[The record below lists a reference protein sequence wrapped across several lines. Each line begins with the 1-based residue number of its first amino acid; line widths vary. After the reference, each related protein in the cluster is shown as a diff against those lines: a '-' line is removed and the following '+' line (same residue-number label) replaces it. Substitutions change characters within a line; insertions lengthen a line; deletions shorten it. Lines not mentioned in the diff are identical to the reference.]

1 MPLLSTGFAWPG
13 GVFYEGGGVV
23 SQDVV
28 PAQYPVAIAGHAYNI
43 EPSLYRLTHVP
54 LRRPAN
60 DDQAEPGE
68 QSLNPMGLWRRSQSS
83 WDLGAGQLWLDE
95 QESTRRRFFSSI
107 GVDVFNDRELHLL
120 PTTEE
125 KLDTANTNLRFL
137 EADTYLYVMHGTNV
151 IFSDGSG
158 SEQDAAWTA
167 GSNFTA
173 ATGLPGGNQ
182 LDMAFSGSH
191 VYVVGSDNSIYR
203 ATPGTAGFGAA
214 YFNPAAVVTRIWA
227 ALGRIFMAAGDV
239 LLELTAVPGETTVFD
254 HPSAQFTYSSLIGT
268 PSGIY
273 FAGNVGTGF
282 GEIRRMVVN
291 SAGTGFD
298 PPVVVAEFPNEA
310 VHVLR
315 SVGNNIAIGTSVG
328 VRYAPINPEGGGLDF
343 GPAIEVGAVR
353 DMAVESEINPDTGKL
368 DTFVWFTWPQIHE
381 GTESGLGR
389 LRLTRFTEPNVPAYA
404 SDIFTEAGGTPIAV
418 ASIGGRRYFAISAD
432 GFYGA
437 TSNFV
442 EEGEL
447 RTGRIRY
454 GVLDTKVF
462 NDVKWRTAPIN
473 GEIMVEAE
481 FDDGNMTHVG
491 DQTEEGTV
499 GSTGHI
505 GPVFAEWCELIFHL
519 TRGGVIEPALFYN
532 ETGTATT
539 PDHANFAI
547 TDLDCEWSG
556 ALENW
561 APGGGDRTFLW
572 GQTNVLNNIGWS
584 IWVDIDGKLT
594 LIWSTDGTLGGTVT
608 VTTTDNPAFELGS
621 EHTIAWTLDVNNGS
635 GGSNI
640 ACLVDG
646 VPFYSTVGGVTSI
659 FNSTAT
665 LTTGFGSF
673 SPAGSGAYCR
683 HAILRASIGG
693 AEVANPDFTI
703 QEVGDTSFAD
713 TVGTPKTWTVN
724 APAAIS
730 LIDASEDLTP
740 RLRWWYLRAIPA
752 SEETMQILVPLRLY
766 EKEQTPLGPIKT
778 VKFFEE
784 LMFLMNLSNTKQ
796 VVTYQEGLVA
806 YQVYVNNIEV
816 NPDRWNSMD
825 HNLEGICMVE
835 LHTVMHP

>member
-28 PAQYPVAIAGHAYNI
+28 PAQYPVAIGGHAYNI

-95 QESTRRRFFSSI
+95 QESTRRRFFSSL

-120 PTTEE
+120 PVTEE
-125 KLDTANTNLRFL
+125 KLTSADTNLKLL
-137 EADTYLYVMHGTNV
+137 EVEGYLYVMHGTNV
-151 IFSDGSG
+151 IFSNGSG
-158 SEQDAAWTA
+158 SEQDTAWTA
-167 GSNFTA
+167 GTNFTA

-203 ATPGTAGFGAA
+203 ATPGTVGFGAA
-214 YFNPAAVVTRIWA
+214 YFNPAGVVTRIWA
-227 ALGRIFMAAGDV
+227 ALGRIFMAAADV
-239 LLELTAVPGETTVFD
+239 LYELTAVPGETSIFD
-254 HPSAQFTYSSLIGT
+254 HPSAQFTFSSLIGT

-328 VRYAPINPEGGGLDF
+328 IRYAPINPEGGGLDF

-404 SDIFTEAGGTPIAV
+404 SDIFTDGGGTPIAV

-437 TSNFV
+437 TDNFV

-462 NDVKWRTAPIN
+462 NDLRWRTAPIN
-473 GEIMVEAE
+473 GEVMVEAE
-481 FDDGNMTHVG
+481 FDDGNMSHVG
-491 DQTEEGTV
+491 DQTQEGTV
-499 GSTGHI
+499 GGTGHI

-519 TRGGVIEPALFYN
+519 MRGGEITPAFFYN
-532 ETGTATT
+532 DSGSAST

-547 TDLDCEWSG
+547 TDLDVEWTGSM
-556 ALENW
+556 ENW
-561 APGGGDRTFLW
+561 APGGSTNRLLVAQSSFLAD
-572 GQTNVLNNIGWS
+572 IGWALFTQP
-584 IWVDIDGKLT
+584 DGR
-594 LIWSTDGTLGGTVT
+594 IVVQWSPDGTLANALSH
-608 VTTTDNPAFELGS
+608 VTTDVPDFELGS
-621 EHTIAWTLDVNNGS
+621 VHTIAATVDVNNGA
-635 GGSNI
+635 GGRTVNI
-640 ACLVDG
+640 MVDG
-646 VPFYSTVGGVTSI
+646 SLFETFTGAVTSI
-659 FNSTAT
+659 FNSTAN
-665 LTTGFGSF
+665 LTIGTATADPFGDS
-673 SPAGSGAYCR
+673 YCLN
-683 HAILRASIGG
+683 AVLRASIGG
-693 AEVANPDFTI
+693 ADVANPDFTI

-713 TVGTPKTWTVN
+713 TAGTPKTWTVN
-724 APAAIS
+724 APGSIALINAA
-730 LIDASEDLTP
+730 EDLTP
-740 RLRWWYLRAIPA
+740 RLRWWILRAIPA
-752 SEETMQILVPLRLY
+752 AEETMQILVPLRLY
-766 EKEQTPLGPIKT
+766 EKEQTPLGPAKT

-796 VVTYQEGLVA
+796 VVTYQEGLVS

-816 NPDRWNSMD
+816 NPDRWNAMD

>member
-23 SQDVV
+23 PQNVV
-28 PAQYPVAIAGHAYNI
+28 PAQYPVAIAGHAYSI

-95 QESTRRRFFSSI
+95 QESTRRRFFSSL

-120 PTTEE
+120 PATEE
-125 KLDTANTNLRFL
+125 KLDTSDTNLKLL
-137 EADTYLYVMHGTNV
+137 EVEGYVYAMHGTNV
-151 IFSDGSG
+151 IFSDGAG

-167 GSNFTA
+167 GTNFTA

-203 ATPGTAGFGAA
+203 ATPGTTGFGAA
-214 YFNPAAVVTRIWA
+214 YFNPALVVTRIWA
-227 ALGRIFMAAGDV
+227 ALGRLFMAAGDV
-239 LLELTAVPGETTVFD
+239 LLELNATPGEATIFD
-254 HPSAQFTYSSLIGT
+254 HPSAQFTYSSLVGT
-268 PSGIY
+268 PSGIF

-282 GEIRRMVVN
+282 GEIRRLVVN

-310 VHVLR
+310 VHILK
-315 SVGNNIAIGTSVG
+315 SAGSHLAIGTSVG
-328 VRYAPINPEGGGLDF
+328 IRYAPITADGGLDF

-353 DMAVESEINPDTGKL
+353 DMTVESEINPDTGKL

-389 LRLTRFTEPNVPAYA
+389 QRLTRFTEPNVPAYA
-404 SDIFTEAGGTPIAV
+404 SDIFTDGGGTPIAV

-454 GVLDTKVF
+454 GVLDMKVF
-462 NDVKWRTAPIN
+462 NDLAWRTAPIN

-481 FDDGNMTHVG
+481 FDDGNMSHVG
-491 DQTEEGTV
+491 DQTQEGTV
-499 GSTGHI
+499 GGTGHI
-505 GPVFAEWCELIFHL
+505 GPVFAEWCELVFHL
-519 TRGGVIEPALFYN
+519 MRGGEITPALFFN
-532 ETGTATT
+532 GVNGTAST

-547 TDLDCEWSG
+547 TDLDCEWTG

-561 APGGGDRTFLW
+561 VPGGSGNKALM
-572 GQTNVLNNIGWS
+572 GQNDLLANIGWS
-584 IWVDIDGKLT
+584 LFVNADGRLGV
-594 LIWSTDGTLGGTVT
+594 STSPDGTLASIVSQL
-608 VTTTDNPAFELGS
+608 TTAVPELDLAS
-621 EHTIAWTLDVNNGS
+621 EHTIAATLDVNNGA
-635 GGSNI
+635 GGRTYNFF
-640 ACLVDG
+640 VDG
-646 VPFYSTVGGVTSI
+646 TLFETITVGATTAI
-659 FNSTAT
+659 FNSTAALRVGQT
-665 LTTGFGSF
+665 AV
-673 SPAGSGAYCR
+673 SPEGTSYCLS
-683 HAILRASIGG
+683 AVLRASIGG
-693 AEVANPDFTI
+693 ADVANPDFTI

-713 TVGTPKTWTVN
+713 TASTPKTWTVN
-724 APAAIS
+724 APATIS
-730 LIDASEDLTP
+730 LINAAEDLTP
-740 RLRWWYLRAIPA
+740 RLRWWILRAIPA

-796 VVTYQEGLVA
+796 VVTYQEGLVS